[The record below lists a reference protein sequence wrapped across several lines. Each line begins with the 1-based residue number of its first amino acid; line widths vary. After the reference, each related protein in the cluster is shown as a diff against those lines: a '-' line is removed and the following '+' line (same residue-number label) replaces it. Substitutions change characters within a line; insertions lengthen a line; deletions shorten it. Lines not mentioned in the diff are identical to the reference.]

1 MLLNIAMIAFVVVAL
16 WSTSAA
22 DSQEVINKPPYFL
35 PGTGDFLTFS
45 IPENFEVGTSV
56 YKLKGKVPHATE
68 TMSTGR

>member
-1 MLLNIAMIAFVVVAL
+1 MLLNIAIIAFVVAH
-16 WSTSAA
+16 WSSNA